1 MALSHALLAAL
12 SHRAQTGYEL
22 ARAFDESLGHFWQA
36 SHQQI
41 YRELAKLETEG
52 LLSCELVLQ
61 QSRPDRKVYSLTEAG
76 LNELSNWLATP
87 SNPTPNKDELLIRL
101 YAGLHAAPG
110 VLEAELKRELKYH
123 QQKLD
128 EYTQIE
134 QQYFSGKLS
143 AAGRLIWLTLQA
155 GLAYERARIEW
166 VKLAQRT
173 LSELEA
179 ELETETEAD

>member
-41 YRELAKLETEG
+41 YRELAKLEAGG
-52 LLSCELVLQ
+52 LLSCELVEQ
-61 QSRPDRKVYSLTEAG
+61 QSRPDRKVYSLTTAG
-76 LNELSNWLATP
+76 LSELKAWLAVP
-87 SNPTPNKDELLIRL
+87 SKPAPNKDELLIRL
-101 YAGLHAAPG
+101 YAGLHADRG
-110 VLEAELKRELKYH
+110 ILDAELKRELKYH
-123 QQKLD
+123 QQKLA
-128 EYTQIE
+128 EYNQIE
-134 QQYFSGKLS
+134 QHYFSGKLS

-166 VKLAQRT
+166 VKLALRT
-173 LSELEA
+173 LA
-179 ELETETEAD
+179 ELQADTETEAD